1 LTWNAVFSSARK
13 GASGPFYRR
22 VRFFYQIC
30 MGDGRRS
37 RRMLI
42 AYDSKTGNVRR
53 FIEKLK
59 LPAVQIEDTMIL
71 DEPFV
76 LVTYTTGFGQVPAK
90 VMSFLKR
97 NHPRLKGVSAS
108 GNRNWG
114 ESFARSA
121 DRIAE
126 MYGVPVLGKFELS
139 GTQRDVDN
147 FRQGVMAVAA
157 Y

>member
-1 LTWNAVFSSARK
+1 
-13 GASGPFYRR
+13 
-22 VRFFYQIC
+22 
-30 MGDGRRS
+30 
-37 RRMLI
+37 MLI

-90 VMSFLKR
+90 VMSFLKY

-114 ESFARSA
+114 EGFARSA

-147 FRQGVMAVAA
+147 FRQGVAAIAA